1 MNKKRK
7 GFTLTELIIVMAIIV
22 VLSAT
27 LAPNIV
33 GYMNEAKKT
42 AAVEEARQI
51 VTAVDSY
58 NATNSSSDYIDEDAL
73 FSSFKS
79 KIESVGYL
87 EVDDIT
93 YVGDS
98 LTYKDLYNIVRGRQ
112 EFSIDENSITLV
124 KSQKQSS

>member
-1 MNKKRK
+1 MKKKRK

-27 LAPNIV
+27 LAPNIL

-58 NATNSSSDYIDEDAL
+58 NATNSSDKTD
-73 FSSFKS
+73 
-79 KIESVGYL
+79 
-87 EVDDIT
+87 
-93 YVGDS
+93 
-98 LTYKDLYNIVRGRQ
+98 R
-112 EFSIDENSITLV
+112 
-124 KSQKQSS
+124 